1 MISMRGSSNI
11 ISHYSSDRSV
21 PSDTE
26 LIICGWTASGST
38 FLYQVSNELGIKTF
52 KQHGYR
58 QAHERA
64 LCFYTIRDPRDVILS
79 DARRMFRDLWSDGQK
94 EGAVRKA
101 LQLFI
106 ERGFDASYNTAV
118 RATNVVIIR
127 YELFLPENPELLIRF
142 TADQF
147 SKPLTREKLEQIKV
161 HSSIEENLKRSS
173 SLKDFSLFY
182 EDSQI
187 HGHHISNWGKIGGWK
202 EFLEPSIQNF
212 LNQEL
217 HALLE
222 RTNYLNT

>member
-1 MISMRGSSNI
+1 MSDTSKI
-11 ISHYSSDRSV
+11 ISGYSKERQI

-38 FLYQVSNELGIKTF
+38 FLYQVGRELGIKTF

-58 QAHERA
+58 DAHQCA

-79 DARRMFRDLWSDGQK
+79 DARRVFNNLWSQDQK
-94 EGAVRKA
+94 EKA
-101 LQLFI
+101 IHKSLRLFL
-106 ERGFDASYNTAV
+106 ERDFENTYDTAV

-147 SKPLTREKLEQIKV
+147 SVPLNKEQLRLIRERTSIK
-161 HSSIEENLKRSS
+161 ENIKKSR
-173 SLKDFSLFY
+173 SLKDFSFFY
-182 EDSQI
+182 KDNQI
-187 HGHHISNWGKIGGWK
+187 HGNHISNQGRIGGWK
-202 EFLEPSIQNF
+202 KYLDPSVQNY

-217 HALLE
+217 RSLLKK
-222 RTNYLNT
+222 TNYLNT